1 VTHTPSYSASGDSRF
16 ATTQWQLVRSAG
28 ATPSAAARAALS
40 ELCERYWYPLYSFV
54 RRRGHEPDEAAD
66 LTQAFFVKLLEGDAI
81 SQATPERGRF
91 RSFLLAS
98 MSHFIANHWRAE
110 RAQKRGGGK
119 LVSLE
124 MNFDDGESR
133 YRLEPTHEQTPERIF
148 ARRWALT
155 LLQQALEALRTE
167 LLAAGKEQ
175 QFLVLRGYLDD
186 STHASYQAA
195 AEQLG
200 ISEVAVRVAVHRLRE
215 KYRRQLRAQVAQTV
229 ETEAEIDQELQDL
242 LAALENG

>member
-1 VTHTPSYSASGDSRF
+1 VTNSPSYSASGDSRF
-16 ATTQWQLVRSAG
+16 ATTQWQLVRSAA
-28 ATPSAAARAALS
+28 ATPSAAARAALA

-98 MSHFIANHWRAE
+98 LSHFIANHWRAE
-110 RAQKRGGGK
+110 RAQKRGGGN

-124 MNFDDGESR
+124 LNFEDGESR
-133 YRLEPTHEQTPERIF
+133 YLLEPAHEQTPERIF

-155 LLQQALEALRTE
+155 LLQQALEALRAE
-167 LLAAGKEQ
+167 LVAAGKEQ

-186 STHASYQAA
+186 SNHATYQAA

-229 ETEAEIDQELQDL
+229 ETEAEIDEELQDL
-242 LAALENG
+242 LKALENG

>member
-1 VTHTPSYSASGDSRF
+1 
-16 ATTQWQLVRSAG
+16 
-28 ATPSAAARAALS
+28 
-40 ELCERYWYPLYSFV
+40 
-54 RRRGHEPDEAAD
+54 
-66 LTQAFFVKLLEGDAI
+66 
-81 SQATPERGRF
+81 
-91 RSFLLAS
+91 